1 MKLQRVRFVF
11 ASRQMSW

>member
-11 ASRQMSW
+11 AFRQMSW